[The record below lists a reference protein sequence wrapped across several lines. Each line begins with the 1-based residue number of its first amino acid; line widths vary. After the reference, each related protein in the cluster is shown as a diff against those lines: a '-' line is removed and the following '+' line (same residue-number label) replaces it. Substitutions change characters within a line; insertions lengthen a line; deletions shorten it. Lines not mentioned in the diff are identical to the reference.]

1 MKIFK
6 WTVVALVA
14 LYLLLSVAV
23 LPRMALRA
31 TDNPVVTSPA
41 DVGAAYRDVS
51 IPSDDI
57 MLKGWWMPVDSP
69 RATLLFVH
77 GAGSNRT
84 SHFFGSLT
92 FYKAMTDADISV
104 LTIDLRNHGESPLTD
119 GWLQMGRT
127 EWRDVQAS
135 LTWLAQMTDS
145 SAPTLV
151 MGISM
156 GGATAIQA
164 RANGVKADGWILL
177 DPALNNIDALAQGG
191 WISMGLPSWL
201 FYPYASASVAFYG
214 IPGYEEDGLAKARL
228 IDQPVLLI
236 QDPDDPITRAPFAR
250 ALAASNPAIILREA
264 PKVAPD
270 QPCVDF
276 KGRWGSHVAAFLCS
290 PQWFMTQINDYVNQA
305 VLAKR
310 LDRRMLST
318 SLEE

>member
-6 WTVVALVA
+6 WSVLALVA
-14 LYLLLSVAV
+14 FYLLLSVAV

-31 TDNPVVTSPA
+31 TDNPVLTSPS
-41 DVGAAYRDVS
+41 DVGAAYQDVS

-57 MLKGWWMPVDSP
+57 RLEGWWMPVASP

-92 FYKAMTDADISV
+92 FYKAMNDAGISV
-104 LTIDLRNHGESPLTD
+104 LTIDLRNHGDSPLTD

-135 LTWLAQMTDS
+135 LNWLEQTTDNS
-145 SAPTLV
+145 VPKLV
-151 MGISM
+151 MGVSM

-164 RANGVKADGWILL
+164 QANGVKADGWILL
-177 DPALNNIDALAQGG
+177 DPALNNVDALAQGG
-191 WISMGLPSWL
+191 WISIGLPSWL
-201 FYPYASASVAFYG
+201 FYTYASASVAFYG
-214 IPGYEEDGLAKARL
+214 IPGPQEDGLAKARA
-228 IDQPVLLI
+228 IAQPMLLI

-250 ALAASNPAIILREA
+250 ALAASNPAVILREA
-264 PKVAPD
+264 PTVDPSA
-270 QPCVDF
+270 PCVNF
-276 KGRWGSHVAAFLCS
+276 KGRWGTHVAAFLCS
-290 PQWFMTQINDYVNQA
+290 PQWFMGEINDYVNQV
-305 VLAKR
+305 VLANR